1 MTERSTERSSQRR
14 DARRVSVGE
23 AAALLGVS
31 KDAVRMRIRRGT
43 LRAEK
48 AEGRVYVW
56 LTEDLNADLNADH
69 NSVQLQAEVEA
80 LLREKDARLQEFQE
94 QVYHFRQVLAE
105 ERDARRRADTIIAQL
120 TQANAALAARLPELP
135 PSSSQEPSQLP
146 VTDAEEPERAEPHPS
161 PEGAPKAAQEERR
174 SSWWSRL
181 FGG

>member
-1 MTERSTERSSQRR
+1 
-14 DARRVSVGE
+14 VGE

-120 TQANAALAARLPELP
+120 TQANATLATRIPELEAP
-135 PSSSQEPSQLP
+135 RDAPGAPGTAAEATPSEPSG
-146 VTDAEEPERAEPHPS
+146 
-161 PEGAPKAAQEERR
+161 GAREAVVAR
-174 SSWWSRL
+174 SWWREF
-181 FGG
+181 FGF